1 MKISI
6 ATDSNED
13 ATEVTIRF
21 PLEFVY
27 YIQEDIKARHELT
40 PEREERLRKTL
51 IVSGAVNVELI
62 PQEETCQVKLIHR
75 GADAAINAEAETQ
88 KFLIGLLTLHGEL
101 YSGEIQAELEEDGA
115 ILNLPDFN
123 SEMQYGLFGSY
134 LRKEAT
140 EEAVA

>member
-27 YIQEDIKARHELT
+27 YIQEDIKASHELT
-40 PEREERLRKTL
+40 PEREERLRKTS

-62 PQEETCQVKLIHR
+62 PQEEICQVKLIHR

-115 ILNLPDFN
+115 QRCSMAFSGHIFARK
-123 SEMQYGLFGSY
+123 
-134 LRKEAT
+134 LRRKQ
-140 EEAVA
+140 